1 VQTFFSIF
9 VSMVTSLGFQ
19 SDAKEVITKSTV
31 PQRTTIK
38 HQAYKTERDILY
50 YDDDDL
56 TDYQRERCKLDVYH
70 PVDQKGF
77 ATVVWLHAG
86 GLKRG
91 KRYVPGELRN
101 KGLAVVAVDYR
112 LSPQVTAPAYIEDAA
127 AALAWTIEN
136 IEQYG
141 GAPDK
146 VIVAGASAGGYL
158 SLMVGLDKR
167 WLAKHEI
174 DANRLAGIAALGGQ
188 TIVHVAVREERGIKR
203 TRAVVDDLAPMHH
216 ARGDAPPVLLV
227 TGDRELELL
236 GRYEENAL
244 MWRLMKLEGHK
255 DTTLHELEGFDH
267 AGLEKPAHGL
277 LLRFVE
283 RSTELTGSEGNG
295 NPTK

>member
-1 VQTFFSIF
+1 MNYAVLYVVVALILNPMVQTQPAHS
-9 VSMVTSLGFQ
+9 
-19 SDAKEVITKSTV
+19 K
-31 PQRTTIK
+31 RTTIK
-38 HQAYKTERDILY
+38 HQAYQTERDILY
-50 YDDDDL
+50 CDGDDL
-56 TDYQRERCKLDVYH
+56 TDYQRERCRLDVYR
-70 PVDQKGF
+70 PVDQTGF

-101 KGLAVVAVDYR
+101 KGFAVVAVDYR
-112 LSPQVTAPAYIEDAA
+112 LSPKVTAPAYIEDAA
-127 AALAWTIEN
+127 AAVAWTIRN
-136 IEQYG
+136 IERYG
-141 GAPDK
+141 GEPNK

-203 TRAVVDDLAPMHH
+203 TRAVVDELAPMQH

-255 DTTLHELEGFDH
+255 DTALYELEGFDH

-283 RSTELTGSEGNG
+283 RIDRATRESTG
-295 NPTK
+295 